1 MEDIAQLLME
11 ALANEYGMNTPQA
24 YENTEGDLS
33 VKIRRV
39 VEGPTGMLLRVDNLS
54 LEDFEN
60 AVIINPQ
67 EGEPERGLADF
78 PMK

>member
-11 ALANEYGMNTPQA
+11 ALGNEYGMNQLQP
-24 YENTEGDLS
+24 YENNEGDLS

-39 VEGPTGMLLRVDNLS
+39 VDGPTGLLLYVDNLS

-67 EGEPERGLADF
+67 ESEPERGLVDF

>member
-11 ALANEYGMNTPQA
+11 ALANEYGMNAPQA

-67 EGEPERGLADF
+67 ESEPERGLADF

>member
-11 ALANEYGMNTPQA
+11 ALGNEYGMNQLQP
-24 YENTEGDLS
+24 YENNEGVLS

-39 VEGPTGMLLRVDNLS
+39 VDGPTGMLLYVDNLS

-67 EGEPERGLADF
+67 ESEPERGLVDF